1 MGQGRFILGK
11 ESFVFFNLFMKA
23 TLLFTAYVPTD
34 KISFP

>member
-11 ESFVFFNLFMKA
+11 ESFLFFNLFMKA
-23 TLLFTAYVPTD
+23 TLLFTTYFRTD